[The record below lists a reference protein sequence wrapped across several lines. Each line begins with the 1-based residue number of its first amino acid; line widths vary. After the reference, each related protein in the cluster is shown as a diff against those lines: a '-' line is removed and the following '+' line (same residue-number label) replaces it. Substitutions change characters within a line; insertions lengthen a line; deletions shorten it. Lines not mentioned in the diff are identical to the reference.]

1 MAATKVAISMTSSLA
16 PVPTDDLSQPLLKKS
31 DTILAPSAS
40 ELPSAIRSTKE
51 ERISIASDK
60 SDAAST
66 TIHVKS
72 DLTTIFNQEKCATQE
87 TTTFACVSK
96 RGCWEELIDAN
107 AGKNNAMIELDFELW
122 CQLIPWAYS
131 ERR

>member
-1 MAATKVAISMTSSLA
+1 MAATKVAISMTSSLD

-31 DTILAPSAS
+31 DTVLAPSAS
-40 ELPSAIRSTKE
+40 KLPSAIRSTKE
-51 ERISIASDK
+51 ELISIASDK

-72 DLTTIFNQEKCATQE
+72 DLTTTFNPEKCATQE
-87 TTTFACVSK
+87 TATFACMSK
-96 RGCWEELIDAN
+96 RDCWEELIDAN
-107 AGKNNAMIELDFELW
+107 ARKNNAMIGLDFELW
-122 CQLIPWAYS
+122 CQLSSWAYS